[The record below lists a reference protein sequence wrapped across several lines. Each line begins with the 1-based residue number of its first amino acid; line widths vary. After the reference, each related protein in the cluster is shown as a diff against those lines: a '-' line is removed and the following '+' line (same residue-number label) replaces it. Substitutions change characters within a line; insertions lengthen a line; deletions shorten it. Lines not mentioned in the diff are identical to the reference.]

1 MIPPVSTRLVL
12 KRSLLAVLIGSLSF
26 QMPGALAAGQMQPG
40 TSDPCASNGGQA
52 AGAVIGALLGGFLGN
67 KVGKGNGRKVATV
80 VGALGGLT
88 LGNYVGSEI
97 DRRKCE
103 VSRIAQKNNLQISVT
118 DIALPATPDD
128 YPQGG
133 RPAGNADKV
142 GMSVSI
148 EDRPAS
154 QPLTDAAGGDGLGNA
169 AVSTQ
174 FRSGSDALT
183 ADAEGYFR
191 EIAAQYAR
199 AFDSS
204 GLTQDASPEQ
214 VQAVQGLRQ
223 KRILIVGHTDDTG
236 SSRLNAD
243 LSEQRARNVGRLFA
257 DAGVP
262 SAQVYYQGSGET
274 QPVADNRSE
283 SGRARNRRVEIVDL
297 PDEQA
302 FQRYLSNRV
311 ANTSFYRVTETAA
324 APDAAAAPASGMAE
338 RPAKAGRSAPAGNPG
353 TNPGSRTAP
362 ASRMAASQSGAG
374 LDGGAHAGTEAG
386 TNSGTAAATNTGTTG
401 GTTIGA
407 NAGTSTANN
416 APPAQ
421 PGKTG
426 KQATGARLAGQPAP
440 AAAAGAAKAARAGGL
455 ANPAAGYDFGGA
467 PAAQQTVAI
476 DIGRPLSKPGFNLI
490 SPAIADDMP
499 TARSC
504 ADDRPRYANA
514 VKELQ
519 GNREYHVSQY
529 LPNLYD
535 TSWSDTV
542 NGNLVALTHVAV
554 LRDGAAPARNPTVL
568 IYKAARGKPNTGSK
582 ADFNGVAHVNT
593 YQGERGLLYRV
604 FVNGPIQCMDLV
616 LPRDQAVH
624 AVNSNLYY
632 QAGGTKMVATYNPKI
647 VK

>member
-1 MIPPVSTRLVL
+1 MRALLLTFTYIVRNMTSSASTCRAL
-12 KRSLLAVLIGSLSF
+12 KRSVLAVVIGSLAF
-26 QMPGALAAGQMQPG
+26 QTPGAIAAGQIQPDLP
-40 TSDPCASNGGQA
+40 DPCASNGGQV

-80 VGALGGLT
+80 IGALGGLA
-88 LGNYVGSEI
+88 LGNYIGSEL

-103 VSRIAQKNNLQISVT
+103 VSKIAQKNNLQVSIT
-118 DIALPATPDD
+118 DIALPANPDD
-128 YPQGG
+128 YQQGD
-133 RPAGNADKV
+133 RPAGSADRV

-148 EDRPAS
+148 EDRPPGQS
-154 QPLTDAAGGDGLGNA
+154 VTDVAGGDSLGNA
-169 AVSTQ
+169 GLSTQ

-183 ADAEGYFR
+183 PDAEGYFR

-204 GLTQDASPEQ
+204 GLAQDASPDQ
-214 VQAVQGLRQ
+214 IQAVQGLRQ

-236 SSRLNAD
+236 NSRLNAD

-262 SAQVYYQGSGET
+262 ASQVYYQGSGET
-274 QPVADNRSE
+274 QPIADNRSE

-302 FQRYLSNRV
+302 FQRYLSSRV
-311 ANTSFYRVTETAA
+311 ANTSFYRVTEIAA
-324 APDAAAAPASGMAE
+324 APDASAAPASGMADGT
-338 RPAKAGRSAPAGNPG
+338 AKTGAAAPAGHPG
-353 TNPGSRTAP
+353 GRTT
-362 ASRMAASQSGAG
+362 SGAS
-374 LDGGAHAGTEAG
+374 H
-386 TNSGTAAATNTGTTG
+386 TAAIQPGARPNAS
-401 GTTIGA
+401 A
-407 NAGTSTANN
+407 NAGSDVGAHSGTNTDNN
-416 APPAQ
+416 MPPA
-421 PGKTG
+421 PAGRTG
-426 KQATGARLAGQPAP
+426 KQAMAAARVAGQPAP
-440 AAAAGAAKAARAGGL
+440 AASASTGKAGKAAGL
-455 ANPAAGYDFGGA
+455 ANPAAGYDFGGT
-467 PAAQQTVAI
+467 PAAQHSVAI

-490 SPAIADDMP
+490 TPAIADDMP
-499 TARSC
+499 TSRSC
-504 ADDRPRYANA
+504 AEDRPRYTNP

-535 TSWSDTV
+535 TSWTDTV

-568 IYKAARGKPNTGSK
+568 IYKAAHGKPNTGSK

-593 YQGERGLLYRV
+593 YQGDRGLLYRV